1 MKPVIL
7 LIAARIMLLPQVGWT
22 EDLLIPTSGDPRI
35 ASVTL
40 VVQWTPQSQFAGYY
54 VALSKGIYRQKGL
67 DVRILRGGPQV
78 DSGKLLHDGRATFG
92 TFFLTGAIAARD
104 QGIPLVNIS
113 QIVNHSNLMVVAW
126 KDHNILHV
134 TDLYDRRLSIW
145 EGPFRG
151 AFLGMFL
158 SLGIKPI
165 IVPQNYSVNLFLRR
179 GIDACCAMYYNE
191 YHMIY
196 QAGVDLDQL
205 SIFLLRDHG
214 FDIPEDGIYCL
225 ETTLREKPEVCRSF
239 AEASL
244 EGWLYARDHQGEA
257 LDIVMEEVQKAH
269 LPTNRMHMKWMLEK
283 ILPTI
288 IPSHGENWLPGH
300 LSEEG
305 YRRGLEAMK
314 AQIKLAEAPNLVEFC
329 GGRIRAQ

>member
-1 MKPVIL
+1 MKSSIP
-7 LIAARIMLLPQVGWT
+7 LIVALFITVPQLGWT
-22 EDLLIPTSGDPRI
+22 EELLIPSAGDSRVP
-35 ASVTL
+35 SVTL

-54 VALSKGIYRQKGL
+54 VALSKGIYKERGL
-67 DVRILRGGPQV
+67 DVRILRGGPNV
-78 DSGKLLHDGRATFG
+78 DPGKLLHDGRATFG
-92 TFFLTGAIAARD
+92 TLFLTGAIAARD
-104 QGIPLVNIS
+104 QGVPLVNIG

-151 AFLGMFL
+151 AFLGMFI

-179 GIDACCAMYYNE
+179 GIDACSAMYYNE
-191 YHMIY
+191 YHVIY
-196 QAGVDLDQL
+196 QAGVDLDEL

-225 ETTLREKPEVCRSF
+225 ESTLHGKSDICQSF
-239 AEASL
+239 TEASL
-244 EGWLYARDHQGEA
+244 EGWRYAQEHQGEA

-269 LPTNRMHMKWMLEK
+269 LPTNRMHMKWMLER

-288 IPSHGENWLPGH
+288 FPSHGENWVPGQ

-314 AQIKLAEAPNLVEFC
+314 EQVNLAEAPNLVDFR
-329 GGRIRAQ
+329 GGRVRAQ